1 MGCLNIVHRLAV
13 ISASSVS
20 FGIALQGKL
29 SLDRAGARMP
39 QGGAVWFLKGIEPEY
54 RGEKSTVLRAG
65 KESSCYLI
73 SMSAKHVHAYTHS
86 HTQPDRYTQ
95 TTQKHTQRQTDT
107 HKHNIETHRQT
118 GKRTQHRNTHAT
130 AQDHWSLCS
139 GLCSLCVYLK
149 SILNSSEE
157 EELGVQLL
165 TRVQ

>member
-39 QGGAVWFLKGIEPEY
+39 QGGAFWFLKGIEPEY

-73 SMSAKHVHAYTHS
+73 SMLAKHVHAYTHS

-95 TTQKHTQRQTDT
+95 TT
-107 HKHNIETHRQT
+107 
-118 GKRTQHRNTHAT
+118 
-130 AQDHWSLCS
+130 
-139 GLCSLCVYLK
+139 
-149 SILNSSEE
+149 
-157 EELGVQLL
+157 
-165 TRVQ
+165 

>member
-73 SMSAKHVHAYTHS
+73 SMSAKHVHAFTHS

-95 TTQKHTQRQTDT
+95 TT
-107 HKHNIETHRQT
+107 
-118 GKRTQHRNTHAT
+118 
-130 AQDHWSLCS
+130 
-139 GLCSLCVYLK
+139 
-149 SILNSSEE
+149 
-157 EELGVQLL
+157 
-165 TRVQ
+165 